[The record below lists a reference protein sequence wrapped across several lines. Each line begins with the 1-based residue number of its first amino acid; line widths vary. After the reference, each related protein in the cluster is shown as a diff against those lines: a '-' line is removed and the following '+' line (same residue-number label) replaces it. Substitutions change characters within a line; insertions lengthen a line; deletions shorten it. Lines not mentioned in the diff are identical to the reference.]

1 MNANEIVLKFTLDI
15 KGIKSAINQVEKD
28 LKQFGSESVGATQG
42 LNNALEQTEQQL
54 TNISAKG
61 RNFTNNATQSLDK
74 FRVSAGA
81 AGGSAIAFNRIIQDA
96 PFGIIGVANNIQQFA
111 EQLTALRGVA
121 GGTGAAL
128 RTFFSSLVSPANL
141 VILAVSAITSAFT
154 AYQLSAQKS
163 KDSTKELS
171 DELGDYVKTLNGVDK
186 ATLDSTISIDQEIV
200 KFDSLVSVLNDANSS
215 YRQKKNAVDEIQ
227 SGYGQYLGN
236 ITNEEILVKGLG
248 KAYDNVISALIAK
261 SALEANA
268 TEINKNLK
276 ETAEL
281 NKKRNDEE
289 SRYIELQK
297 LLQSKRSQLART
309 QELINSGEI
318 KGSKTKNQLIDDIA
332 TIIQIQNAY
341 NVSIDAG
348 KLAIDKNDAALKNL
362 IESYTNNL
370 KALLSYDK
378 GQQDAAESGDKLNR
392 VIDEQVLIIER
403 FGTASEDAKKK
414 LENLAGVNLD
424 LLAKE
429 QKTLFEL
436 IATLKAKG
444 PVNIID
450 AIAIE
455 LASKRLSELDK
466 IIGSIASKRTATEIT
481 VDEGKLDGLEKIL
494 TFKGKVQALEEEI
507 SSLQARIKVTVDPEA
522 LKRYQEELKIAQ
534 DSLSNLLEKRKSQ
547 VEELSEAFVGLGSVI
562 GKAFNNP
569 QLGTF
574 LGEFLR
580 FAAKLVAANFKIA
593 GSNAIAGASQA
604 SVATGAA
611 APITLPAF
619 IAGALGVV
627 AAAFAAFGNFGS
639 SGGSSASSG
648 VGSTFTN
655 REFGGPVSKGRA
667 YIVGERRPELF
678 VPNTNGII
686 VPQLPS
692 MDYSGASMSASNY
705 GVDIRLKGPDDLL
718 FFVEQAQIRRGLR

>member
-362 IESYTNNL
+362 IESYTNN
-370 KALLSYDK
+370 
-378 GQQDAAESGDKLNR
+378 
-392 VIDEQVLIIER
+392 
-403 FGTASEDAKKK
+403 
-414 LENLAGVNLD
+414 
-424 LLAKE
+424 
-429 QKTLFEL
+429 
-436 IATLKAKG
+436 
-444 PVNIID
+444 
-450 AIAIE
+450 
-455 LASKRLSELDK
+455 
-466 IIGSIASKRTATEIT
+466 
-481 VDEGKLDGLEKIL
+481 
-494 TFKGKVQALEEEI
+494 
-507 SSLQARIKVTVDPEA
+507 
-522 LKRYQEELKIAQ
+522 
-534 DSLSNLLEKRKSQ
+534 
-547 VEELSEAFVGLGSVI
+547 
-562 GKAFNNP
+562 
-569 QLGTF
+569 
-574 LGEFLR
+574 
-580 FAAKLVAANFKIA
+580 
-593 GSNAIAGASQA
+593 
-604 SVATGAA
+604 
-611 APITLPAF
+611 
-619 IAGALGVV
+619 
-627 AAAFAAFGNFGS
+627 
-639 SGGSSASSG
+639 
-648 VGSTFTN
+648 
-655 REFGGPVSKGRA
+655 
-667 YIVGERRPELF
+667 
-678 VPNTNGII
+678 
-686 VPQLPS
+686 
-692 MDYSGASMSASNY
+692 
-705 GVDIRLKGPDDLL
+705 
-718 FFVEQAQIRRGLR
+718 